1 MSSPQPPQQQPS
13 TTMTTSVSQP
23 PPQQSTSG
31 FSEEKYKKL
40 KRKLRE
46 IMEMNE
52 SMTKEYMRAKKK
64 IQTLTFERNLLLD
77 NIARMENHS
86 SDDNSSDV
94 PSDLSETESDLEEG
108 LPIATTHSK
117 RILSESPSQNRDLA
131 TVASAPPKRSK
142 LSRIPV
148 KTRRVQPIDRDEQ
161 GQPKL
166 PQQIGV
172 LTVLALG
179 KIVSDR
185 DTFHNER
192 YIFPV
197 GYTVSRT
204 YPSMKDPTSNTVI
217 TSTILDGGDGP
228 RFHVIASDQPDE
240 PIIANSATGAW
251 TVVVRRSNEIRHR
264 EHSNSASGPDYYGFK
279 HPTIAKLIQDLP
291 GTENLRHYVAQN
303 FEEME
308 PRAAKGVMAAAE
320 KKRGNLEQMGN
331 ANRRAPRADGE
342 EDGII
347 QEDGMDGVIT
357 KEDEDEEDEPMAME
371 TDDPTPASSPP
382 STSLLPEKQ
391 QEKSPSA
398 SSPQQKQE
406 QKSSESQQQ
415 SSGMRMQDIL
425 STTTPQEEEDE
436 VDQLGNSEGE

>member
-1 MSSPQPPQQQPS
+1 MSSPPPPQKEQHQQQQPAS
-13 TTMTTSVSQP
+13 
-23 PPQQSTSG
+23 SG
-31 FSEEKYKKL
+31 FSEDKYKKL
-40 KRKLRE
+40 KRKLRD
-46 IMEMNE
+46 IMEVNE
-52 SMTKEYMRAKKK
+52 SMTKEYVRAKKK

-77 NIARMENHS
+77 NITRMEGHS

-94 PSDLSETESDLEEG
+94 PSDLSDTESDLEEG
-108 LPIATTHSK
+108 TITTTSH
-117 RILSESPSQNRDLA
+117 RRVLSESPSQNRDSA

-142 LSRIPV
+142 LSRLPT

-161 GQPKL
+161 GQPRL

-172 LTVLALG
+172 LTVLDLG

-204 YPSMKDPTSNTVI
+204 YPSMKDPSNNTVI
-217 TSTILDGGDGP
+217 TSTITDGGDGP
-228 RFHVIASDQPDE
+228 RFHVIAADQPDE

-251 TVVVRRSNEIRHR
+251 TVVVRKSNEIRQR

-291 GTENLRHYVAQN
+291 GAENLRHYVPQS

-331 ANRRAPRADGE
+331 ANRRAPKVDGS
-342 EDGII
+342 EDGMLV
-347 QEDGMDGVIT
+347 QEDGMMMDVV
-357 KEDEDEEDEPMAME
+357 KETASSS
-371 TDDPTPASSPP
+371 ASSPP
-382 STSLLPEKQ
+382 AVSMDMDDHTATL
-391 QEKSPSA
+391 SPPP
-398 SSPQQKQE
+398 SS
-406 QKSSESQQQ
+406 SSHYQQQ
-415 SSGMRMQDIL
+415 SSTDKAEAEALPSSTTTTQAPSSALRMQDLL
-425 STTTPQEEEDE
+425 SSTTPQEEEDE

>member
-1 MSSPQPPQQQPS
+1 M
-13 TTMTTSVSQP
+13 
-23 PPQQSTSG
+23 
-31 FSEEKYKKL
+31 
-40 KRKLRE
+40 E
-46 IMEMNE
+46 INE
-52 SMTKEYMRAKKK
+52 NMTKEYVRAKKK
-64 IQTLTFERNLLLD
+64 IRTLTFERNLLLD
-77 NIARMENHS
+77 NIARMENLGQS
-86 SDDNSSDV
+86 SDDNSSDL
-94 PSDLSETESDLEEG
+94 PSDLSETESELEEG
-108 LPIATTHSK
+108 LPSTSSKTARMMRRVTPLTQKTKSTTG
-117 RILSESPSQNRDLA
+117 SPIQSPNHQRDLA

-142 LSRIPV
+142 ISRIAV
-148 KTRRVQPIDRDEQ
+148 KTRRVQPIERDDQ

-172 LTVLALG
+172 LTVLNLG
-179 KIVSDR
+179 KIVNDR

-204 YPSMKDPTSNTVI
+204 YPSMVDPTSNTVI

-228 RFHVIASDQPDE
+228 RFHVVAADMPEQ

-291 GTENLRHYVAQN
+291 GTDHLKHYVWQN

-331 ANRRAPRADGE
+331 ANRRAPRADGAHP
-342 EDGII
+342 DDDSLG
-347 QEDGMDGVIT
+347 
-357 KEDEDEEDEPMAME
+357 DEEQDQQHQPSSLLPPPPPPPSSSSTL
-371 TDDPTPASSPP
+371 TDDPPQQQQQQPAVESDAFLTTTSHPSFAPPPSLDTDQLTASSSQPP
-382 STSLLPEKQ
+382 STMAPPPMLPNPDELIGSD
-391 QEKSPSA
+391 E
-398 SSPQQKQE
+398 
-406 QKSSESQQQ
+406 
-415 SSGMRMQDIL
+415 
-425 STTTPQEEEDE
+425 E
-436 VDQLGNSEGE
+436 VDELGASDGDQA

>member
-1 MSSPQPPQQQPS
+1 MSSPQPLPPQQQEQQQQQQQPPS
-13 TTMTTSVSQP
+13 TTQ
-23 PPQQSTSG
+23 PQQQSSSG

-52 SMTKEYMRAKKK
+52 SMTKEYTRAKKK

-77 NIARMENHS
+77 NITRMESHS
-86 SDDNSSDV
+86 SDDNSSDI
-94 PSDLSETESDLEEG
+94 PSDLSETESDLEEVI
-108 LPIATTHSK
+108 PIATTHK
-117 RILSESPSQNRDLA
+117 RVLSESPSQNRDLA

-204 YPSMKDPTSNTVI
+204 YPSMKDPNNNTVI

-228 RFHVIASDQPDE
+228 RFHVIAADQPDE

-251 TVVVRRSNEIRHR
+251 TVVVRRSNEIRQR

-331 ANRRAPRADGE
+331 ANRRAPRIDGE

-347 QEDGMDGVIT
+347 QEDVIDGIIT
-357 KEDEDEEDEPMAME
+357 HESAPVE
-371 TDDPTPASSPP
+371 TDDSTPPRPPTTSSP
-382 STSLLPEKQ
+382 SQGEQQSL
-391 QEKSPSA
+391 SPSEPQ
-398 SSPQQKQE
+398 SQQPQQQ
-406 QKSSESQQQ
+406 
-415 SSGMRMQDIL
+415 SGMRMQDIL
-425 STTTPQEEEDE
+425 ASTTPKEGEEE